1 MVRIS
6 TEEFEKI
13 VEEAFERLPDN
24 FKKKLEN
31 IAIVI
36 EDYPS
41 FLGPHHRFSIL
52 GLYTGIPYPKR
63 GIYYG
68 NVLPDVITIYQKPI
82 EVQAS
87 SIDELKSLVEKVLFH
102 EIGHYFGFSD
112 EELYEIMGR

>member
-1 MVRIS
+1 MFRIS
-6 TEEFEKI
+6 KEEFKKI
-13 VEEAFERLPDN
+13 VEEAFKKLPDD

-31 IAIVI
+31 IVIVV

-41 FLGPHHRFSIL
+41 FLGLHHRFSIL

-63 GIYYG
+63 SIYYG

-82 EVQAS
+82 EGQVS

-112 EELYEIMGR
+112 EELYKIMGR